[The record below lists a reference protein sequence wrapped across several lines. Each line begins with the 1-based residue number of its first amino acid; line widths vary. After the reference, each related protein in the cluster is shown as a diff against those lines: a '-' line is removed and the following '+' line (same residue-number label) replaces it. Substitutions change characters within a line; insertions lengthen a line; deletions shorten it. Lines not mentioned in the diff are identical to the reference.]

1 MKTGLKNQPVPAA
14 EATRDPVNQVV
25 LKVRDEAG
33 LARLGLMTNQV
44 WHDDPKRLVFS
55 LARYKFVAKMLAG
68 RKRVLEVGCGDGF
81 ASRIVQQ
88 EVGDLTIS
96 DYDPVFV
103 ADAKAR
109 SNARWPAKAMVLDIL
124 SAPPSG
130 RYDAAY
136 SLDVLEHI
144 PAEREDDFIRNI
156 AAALDAHGVLIIGM
170 PSLESQAYAS
180 PPSREGHIN
189 CKRGPEL
196 KAVMERHFHNVFLFS
211 MNDEMVHTGFT
222 PMAHYLLAL
231 CCYRR
236 G

>member
-1 MKTGLKNQPVPAA
+1 MT
-14 EATRDPVNQVV
+14 ETTRDPVNQVV
-25 LKVRDEAG
+25 LEVRDEAG

-44 WHDDPKRLVFS
+44 WHDDPRRLVFS
-55 LARYKFVAKMLAG
+55 LARYKFVAKMLSG
-68 RKRVLEVGCGDGF
+68 RTRVLEVGCGDGF

-88 EVGDLTIS
+88 EVGELTVS

-109 SNARWPAKAMVLDIL
+109 ANGRWPARAVVADIL
-124 SAPPSG
+124 SGPPPG

-144 PAEREDDFIRNI
+144 PAEREDVFIKNI
-156 AAALDAHGVLIIGM
+156 TAALDEHGVLIVGM
-170 PSLESQAYAS
+170 PSLESQAHAS
-180 PPSREGHIN
+180 PPSRAGHVN
-189 CKRGPEL
+189 CKRGPDL
-196 KAVMERHFHNVFLFS
+196 KTVMERHFHNVFMFS
-211 MNDEMVHTGFT
+211 MNDEIVHTGFF

-231 CCYRR
+231 CCTKR